1 VWAARYLKMNG
12 KRRLLGSFNHG
23 TMANALS
30 QCIGAQATFP
40 HRQVIALCGDGGFT
54 MLMGDFITL
63 TQSKLPIKVVIFN
76 NGVLGF
82 VELEM
87 KAAGFLDFGTD
98 LQNPDFAAMANAMGI
113 YGKRVTDPGDL
124 NTVLHDAF
132 AHPGPAL
139 IDVAINR
146 MELAIP
152 PTITIEQIKGFG
164 LYTTKAIMDGR
175 GAEVLEL
182 AKSNLWR

>member
-1 VWAARYLKMNG
+1 MNG

-23 TMANALS
+23 TMANALP
-30 QCIGAQATFP
+30 QAIGAQAAFP
-40 HRQVIALCGDGGFT
+40 EKQVVALCGDGGFT

-63 TQSKLPIKVVIFN
+63 AQLKLPIKLIIFN

-87 KAAGFLDFGTD
+87 KAGGFLNFGTD
-98 LQNPDFAAMANAMGI
+98 LQNPDFAAMANAIGI
-113 YGKRVTDPGDL
+113 YGTRVTDPGDL
-124 NTVLHDAF
+124 SNALKDAF

-139 IDVAINR
+139 IDVVTNR
-146 MELAIP
+146 MELIIP
-152 PTITIEQIKGFG
+152 PTIKAEQIKGFS
-164 LYTTKAIMDGR
+164 LYTARAIMDGR

-182 AKSNLWR
+182 AKTNLWR